1 MNTQDTHELQ
11 SPLVPTVGRRLFLGA
26 AGLSLGGLA
35 PWARAEAAPTR
46 IMVGFAAGGSS
57 DAAARLLAQQMGVL
71 LDRPFIV
78 ENRTGAAGRLA
89 VEATKTA
96 KPDGNTL
103 MFVPHGAITLFPHIY
118 KSLRY
123 DPNRDFTPIGRV
135 CTFDFSLSTGPA
147 TPAKTIAEYV
157 TWARDKAHNAS
168 FGTPGA
174 GTVPQFIGE
183 GFAQRAGL
191 TLTHV
196 PYRGAAPS
204 IIDLIAGTISLVVSP
219 LADAIEYHK
228 AGKVRVLATAGE
240 QRTDMLAG
248 IPTLK
253 ESGIDLAVDGWY
265 GLYGPAGMAP
275 ELTRSLNQALVTATG
290 KIRDKLFA
298 NALRAAPTS
307 PEQLAQLQRKE
318 SALWAQLVKA
328 SGFKP
333 ED

>member
-1 MNTQDTHELQ
+1 MHTFPK
-11 SPLVPTVGRRLFLGA
+11 SMGRRLFLGT

-35 PWARAEAAPTR
+35 PWARAETTPMR

-57 DAAARLLAQQMGVL
+57 DAAARLLAQQLGVQL
-71 LDRPFIV
+71 GRPVIV
-78 ENRTGAAGRLA
+78 ENRTGASGRLA
-89 VEATKTA
+89 VEATKVA
-96 KPDGNTL
+96 RPDGNTL
-103 MFVPHGAITLFPHIY
+103 MFVPHGAMTLFPYVY

-123 DPNRDFTPIGRV
+123 DPARDFTPVGRV
-135 CTFDFSLSTGPA
+135 CTLDFALSTGPA
-147 TPAKTIAEYV
+147 TPAKTIAQYV
-157 TWARDKAHNAS
+157 TWARVKSNNAS

-174 GTVPQFIGE
+174 GTVPHFIGE

-191 TLTHV
+191 ALTHV

-204 IIDLIAGTISLVVSP
+204 MMDLIAGTISLVVSP
-219 LADAIEYHK
+219 LADTIEYHK
-228 AGKVRVLATAGE
+228 AGKIRVLATAGE

-253 ESGIDLAVDGWY
+253 EAGIDLAIDGWY
-265 GLYGPAGMAP
+265 GLYGPAGMTA
-275 ELTRSLNQALVTATG
+275 ESTQSLNKALVAATG
-290 KIRDKLFA
+290 QMREQLLK

-307 PEQLAQLQRKE
+307 PEELARLQRKE
-318 SALWAQLVKA
+318 SSLWAPLVKA

>member
-1 MNTQDTHELQ
+1 MHEL
-11 SPLVPTVGRRLFLGA
+11 SNPMDRRIFLGA
-26 AGLSLGGLA
+26 TGLALGSLA
-35 PWARAEAAPTR
+35 PWARAQTTPTR
-46 IMVGFAAGGSS
+46 IMVGFAAGGSA
-57 DAAARLLAQQMGVL
+57 DTAARLLAQRLGAA
-71 LDRPFIV
+71 LDHPVIV
-78 ENRTGAAGRLA
+78 ENRTGASGRLA

-96 KPDGNTL
+96 RPDGNTL
-103 MFVPHGAITLFPHIY
+103 MFVPHGPMTLFPYIY
-118 KSLRY
+118 KSLRF
-123 DPNRDFTPIGRV
+123 DPSKDFTPIGRV
-135 CTFDFSLSTGPA
+135 CTFDFALSTGPA
-147 TPAKTIAEYV
+147 TPAKTVAEYV
-157 TWARDKAHNAS
+157 TWARDKANNAS
-168 FGTPGA
+168 FGSPGA
-174 GTVPQFIGE
+174 GTVPHFIGE

-191 TLTHV
+191 ALTHV

-204 IIDLIAGTISLVVSP
+204 IMDLIAGTVSLVVSP

-228 AGKVRVLATAGE
+228 AGKIRVLATAGE

-275 ELTRSLNQALVTATG
+275 ELTQSLNKALVAATG
-290 KIRDKLFA
+290 QMREQLFK
-298 NALRAAPTS
+298 NALRAAATS

-318 SALWAQLVKA
+318 SALWASLVKS

>member
-1 MNTQDTHELQ
+1 
-11 SPLVPTVGRRLFLGA
+11 
-26 AGLSLGGLA
+26 
-35 PWARAEAAPTR
+35 
-46 IMVGFAAGGSS
+46 MVGFAAGGSS

-275 ELTRSLNQALVTATG
+275 ELTRSLNQALVTATD

-318 SALWAQLVKA
+318 SVLWAQLVKA

>member
-1 MNTQDTHELQ
+1 MD
-11 SPLVPTVGRRLFLGA
+11 RRLFLGA
-26 AGLSLGGLA
+26 AGLSLGSLA
-35 PWARAEAAPTR
+35 PWARAETVPTR

-57 DAAARLLAQQMGVL
+57 DAAARLLAQRLGVA
-71 LDRPFIV
+71 LDHPVIV
-78 ENRTGAAGRLA
+78 ENRTGASGRLA
-89 VEATKTA
+89 VEATKIA

-103 MFVPHGAITLFPHIY
+103 MFVPHGAMTLFPYIY

-123 DPNRDFTPIGRV
+123 DPVRDFTPIGRV
-135 CTFDFSLSTGPA
+135 CTLDFALSTGPA
-147 TPAKTIAEYV
+147 TPAKTVAEYV
-157 TWARDKAHNAS
+157 TWARVKANNAA

-174 GTVPQFIGE
+174 GTVPHFIGQ

-191 TLTHV
+191 ALTHV

-204 IIDLIAGTISLVVSP
+204 IMDLIAGTVSLVVSP

-228 AGKVRVLATAGE
+228 AGKIRVLATAGE
-240 QRTDMLAG
+240 QRTDMLTG

-275 ELTRSLNQALVTATG
+275 ELTQSLNKALVAATG
-290 KIRDKLFA
+290 QMREQLFK

-318 SALWAQLVKA
+318 SALWASLVKA